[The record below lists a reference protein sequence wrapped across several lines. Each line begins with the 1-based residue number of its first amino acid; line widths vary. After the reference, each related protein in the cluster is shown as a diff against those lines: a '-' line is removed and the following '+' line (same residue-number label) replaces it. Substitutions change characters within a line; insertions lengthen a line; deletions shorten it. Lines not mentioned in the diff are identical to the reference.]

1 MGARA
6 SPEPSYSQGLAS
18 VFVAVATLLL
28 YQVIYVN
35 ASKKCNK
42 TKIKYALP

>member
-18 VFVAVATLLL
+18 EFVAVATLLL
-28 YQVIYVN
+28 YQLIYVD

-42 TKIKYALP
+42 TKTK

>member
-18 VFVAVATLLL
+18 EFVAVATLLL
-28 YQVIYVN
+28 YQLIYVY
-35 ASKKCNK
+35 ASKKGNK
-42 TKIKYALP
+42 IQTKCAIR